1 MTTPVL
7 AVLGEPIVPDHRP
20 NCAILSTIKR
30 QLSYPDPH
38 PPDIPVLISGS
49 LLMMVGFTVCIAF
62 ALRIM
67 PAGRSVVL
75 AYTSPLWVYPAARII
90 LGEEFDFIRTAG
102 TLLGVG
108 GIALLVGPWVLDWT
122 GRDVVI
128 SASLLLTAS
137 MFWGTYIVHMR
148 AHPLRTNALA
158 IVTWQ
163 MVLAAGIL
171 LPLTFLLEGGL
182 PSQAPGLFLR

>member
-30 QLSYPDPH
+30 QLSYPYPH

-108 GIALLVGPWVLDWT
+108 GIALLVGPWVLI
-122 GRDVVI
+122 GRDATSS
-128 SASLLLTAS
+128 SARVCCLRHLCFGAPTLSICGHTRSARTHSQLLHGR
-137 MFWGTYIVHMR
+137 WY
-148 AHPLRTNALA
+148 
-158 IVTWQ
+158 
-163 MVLAAGIL
+163 
-171 LPLTFLLEGGL
+171 
-182 PSQAPGLFLR
+182 

>member
-158 IVTWQ
+158 IDMADGISRWNS
-163 MVLAAGIL
+163 AAPNIS
-171 LPLTFLLEGGL
+171 T
-182 PSQAPGLFLR
+182 